1 MPSTKNQNNINWLQ
15 LNLNYQAKLNLMF
28 RPCKRI
34 CNKPKK
40 WLESRQML
48 NVEIWIQCCY
58 KFKLKL
64 KLKQKL
70 RLLVETTVAA
80 DVVAVHL
87 VLFINHHRLFNFQES
102 QVHKDVL
109 MDNIWLMVHVLMI
122 LSKMSCLLSA
132 HLVSI
137 VIYMEIVCQLQL
149 LTQLHLL

>member
-15 LNLNYQAKLNLMF
+15 QNLSYQTKLNLMF

-34 CNKPKK
+34 CRKTKR
-40 WLESRQML
+40 WSESRQML

-64 KLKQKL
+64 KLKQKQ
-70 RLLVETTVAA
+70 RLLVETTVVV
-80 DVVAVHL
+80 DVVAAHL
-87 VLFINHHRLFNFQES
+87 LLFIHHHLKFKFQES
-102 QVHKDVL
+102 QVHKDVQ
-109 MDNIWLMVHVLMI
+109 MENIWLMVHALMI